1 MREEQV
7 AFAESRVQPSL
18 ELPTN
23 LPRGYVHRVT
33 HHNIR
38 DGRADSESL
47 LRIGALLPFAKNRF
61 VVRSYDWAL
70 VPNYLQNGLN
80 PTQIRAIQH
89 LIVRCTT
96 VRPELSPGVALA
108 QWSGLKTFEVV
119 VKLGLSPE
127 LVVASLKT
135 TSSTSAHNSS
145 GKSRVPSVHVGVDF
159 SNGWQPRTNNQRLGP
174 PDSRTID
181 GIRSWQRG
189 LESTLVVLPEQQ
201 RVEREAKEKA
211 QKIAELAEEQ
221 AQKEQRAAVRSTRG
235 LRNLEKKS

>member
-1 MREEQV
+1 MREEQF

-33 HHNIR
+33 HHKVR
-38 DGRADSESL
+38 DGRADPESL

-70 VPNYLQNGLN
+70 VPNHLQNGLN
-80 PTQIRAIQH
+80 PTQIRAIQ
-89 LIVRCTT
+89 IVRCTT

-108 QWSGLKTFEVV
+108 HWSGLKTFEVV
-119 VKLGLSPE
+119 VLLGLSPE

-135 TSSTSAHNSS
+135 TSSTSAHTSS

-159 SNGWQPRTNNQRLGP
+159 SNGWHPRTNNQRLEP

-211 QKIAELAEEQ
+211 QK
-221 AQKEQRAAVRSTRG
+221 EQRAAVRSTRG